1 MKLPITHFHR
11 HSSHNESQYFIK
23 KKNQNERNSQQPQL
37 QPRRCQELQVLGPG
51 LRGPWVMMT
60 MTTMMMVMVVV
71 AIMMM
76 MSSAPRR
83 WSAEHLCRYYV
94 LQDDHDGG

>member
-1 MKLPITHFHR
+1 MNPNILL
-11 HSSHNESQYFIK
+11 K
-23 KKNQNERNSQQPQL
+23 KDQNGRSSQQPQL